1 MKINV
6 ILKENNR
13 DKFILTE
20 PDTYYIDSIFTN
32 PNTTKLTSTIVKHN
46 FYRYFKNHKI
56 SPQNSLVGDFANIA
70 LSVYAID
77 QVANRDKFGLH
88 SWSRYIHLH
97 IPVYNIEKWN
107 FVKVDLEQIL
117 SFLSGDKWVLN
128 FRENI
133 EDFPSLQSSAFRAS
147 KVCLFS
153 GGMDSFI
160 GINDLVSKHDEIA
173 TISHHKGGNSGE
185 LSLQKELI
193 KNLKNEYKDK
203 NIHPFYFYVQGQKN
217 QNLKG
222 EKTQRAR
229 SIIFLALG
237 LLIANTSS
245 KKTNIVIPENGL
257 ISLNLPLT
265 PARGGSHS
273 TKTTHPKYIS
283 GLNQIF
289 EKIGIGNKIENPYR
303 FLTKGE
309 MLEKCSNPNFVRSH
323 IRKTLSCSKPGY
335 HKQWTKRKSENNK
348 SVSNQCGYC
357 VPCIIRRASLFKNKL
372 DDKKDYVTNASKRH
386 ADYRAFELA
395 TLKYNNRDKIM
406 LEFLKAGR
414 MKLSNDELKKY
425 INMYLRGIKE
435 VNKFIKGNP
444 SK

>member
-13 DKFILTE
+13 DKFTLTE
-20 PDTYYIDSIFTN
+20 ADTYYIDSIFTN

-46 FYRYFKNHKI
+46 FYRYFKTHKI
-56 SPQNSLVGDFANIA
+56 SPQNSLVGDFANMA
-70 LSVYAID
+70 LCVYAID

-88 SWSRYIHLH
+88 GWSRYIHLH
-97 IPVYNIEKWN
+97 IPVYNTEKWEL
-107 FVKVDLEQIL
+107 VKTELEQIL

-128 FRENI
+128 LRKSAES
-133 EDFPSLQSSAFRAS
+133 FPSMQSSVFKAK

-160 GINDLVSKHDEIA
+160 GVNDLINKNDEIA
-173 TISHHKGGNSGE
+173 TISHHKRGNSGE

-193 KNLKNEYKDK
+193 GILKQEYINK

-217 QNLKG
+217 NSLNG

-245 KKTNIVIPENGL
+245 DKTNIVIPENGL

-273 TKTTHPKYIS
+273 TKTTHPKYLS
-283 GLNQIF
+283 GLNKIF
-289 EKIGIGNKIENPYR
+289 EKVGISNKIENPYY

-309 MLEKCSNPNFVRSH
+309 MLEKCSNPDFVRSH

-335 HKQWTKRKSENNK
+335 HKQWTKRKTENNK

-372 DDKKDYVTNASKRH
+372 DSEGDYVTNAGKH
-386 ADYRAFELA
+386 HIDYRAFELA
-395 TLKYNNRDKIM
+395 TFRYNKKNKIM
-406 LEFLKAGR
+406 LEFLKAGK
-414 MKLSNDELKKY
+414 MNLSKGDIKKY
-425 INMYLRGIKE
+425 TNMYYRGIKE
-435 VNKFIKGNP
+435 VGEFIRNN
-444 SK
+444 